1 MTLGRRQWILQAAA
15 ATAGLQAAG
24 RIRLVFGGDVIFARG
39 VAARIAKTGQSPL
52 RDIAGILRS
61 ADIAFVNLESPF
73 SDRPAIAQAEMVF
86 RASPEYAR
94 FLAEAGVDIVSTA
107 NNHVRDCGADG
118 VGFTLDIMAQHK
130 ILAIGTGKSE
140 DAAYSGAVMER
151 GGVRFG
157 FLAYTYDQSNGN
169 YRDQDPRIAM
179 LDVSRMQAGVRALRG
194 KSDVVIVSMHA
205 GAEYVS
211 RPYAAQIEFARAA
224 IDAGAQMVAGHH
236 PHVVQS
242 MEIYKNGLILYSLGN
257 LVFDQRQPGTQRG
270 LLAEACFQGSKLTE
284 CRLIP
289 VDIVDTVP
297 RVSSKDAASTIL
309 L

>member
-1 MTLGRRQWILQAAA
+1 MIASRRQWILQTAAM
-15 ATAGLQAAG
+15 AGTLAAG
-24 RIRLVFGGDVIFARG
+24 KLRLVFGGDVILARG
-39 VAARIAKTGQSPL
+39 VAAKIAQTGHSPL
-52 RDIAGILRS
+52 KDIAGILRA

-73 SDRPAIAQAEMVF
+73 SDRPAIVQAEMVF

-94 FLAEAGVDIVSTA
+94 FLADAGVDIVSTA

-118 VGFTLDIMAQHK
+118 ISFTLDLLTRHK
-130 ILAIGTGKSE
+130 IAAIGTGKSE
-140 DAAYSGAVMER
+140 EEAYSGAVIVR

-169 YRDQDPRIAM
+169 YRDLDPRIAM
-179 LDVSRMQAGVRALRG
+179 LDVRRMQAGVNAMRT

-211 RPYAAQIEFARAA
+211 RPYAGQIEFARAA
-224 IDAGAQMVAGHH
+224 IDAGAQLVAGHH

-270 LLAEACFQGSKLTE
+270 LLAEASFQGAKLTE

-297 RVSSKDAASTIL
+297 RVSAKDAASTVL

>member
-1 MTLGRRQWILQAAA
+1 MSASRRQWILQTAAM
-15 ATAGLQAAG
+15 TGLHAAG
-24 RIRLVFGGDVIFARG
+24 KTRLIFGGDVIFARG

-52 RDIAGILRS
+52 RDIAGMLRA

-107 NNHVRDCGADG
+107 NNHVRDCGSDG
-118 VGFTLDIMAQHK
+118 IGFTLDLLTQHK
-130 ILAIGTGKSE
+130 IIAIGTGNSE
-140 DAAYSGAVMER
+140 EAAYGGAVIAR
-151 GGVRFG
+151 GGMRFG
-157 FLAYTYDQSNGN
+157 FLAYTYDQANGN
-169 YRDQDPRIAM
+169 HRDQDPRIAM
-179 LDVSRMQAGVRALRG
+179 LDISRMQLGVKALRT

-205 GAEYVS
+205 GAEYVA
-211 RPYAAQIEFARAA
+211 RPYTAQIEFARAA
-224 IDAGAQMVAGHH
+224 IDAGAQLVAGHH

-257 LVFDQRQPGTQRG
+257 LVFDQRQPGTERG
-270 LLAEACFQGSKLTE
+270 LLAEASFQGSKLTE